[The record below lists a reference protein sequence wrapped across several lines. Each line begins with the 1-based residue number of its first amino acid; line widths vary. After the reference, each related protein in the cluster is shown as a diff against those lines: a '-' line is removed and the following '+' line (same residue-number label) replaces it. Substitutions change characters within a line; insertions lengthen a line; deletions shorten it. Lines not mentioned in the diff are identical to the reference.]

1 MFRPVYRAPI
11 RSRWQELTRFPVM
24 KWLFGLS
31 QFPYGWRQ
39 KNSFTEAGGKMPL
52 SMSFYF
58 YNGGMPVKNKISIS
72 KKQ

>member
-1 MFRPVYRAPI
+1 
-11 RSRWQELTRFPVM
+11 M